1 MPDATANLSDGD
13 DDAYVTANATS
24 EALDANATSEMT
36 NDDLNVA
43 SSELAQAGEDANM
56 TLAPPSNET
65 VNLTSDVSAKRS
77 HMSDASVD
85 HTSMVRHLYSQLDMS
100 HLHFRYCMIL
110 CLLIGIVA
118 DCFKSASLSPAEAL

>member
-1 MPDATANLSDGD
+1 MTYDGVPDATANLSDGD

-24 EALDANATSEMT
+24 EALDANATSEMA

-65 VNLTSDVSAKRS
+65 VNLTSDVSAERS

-85 HTSMVRHLYSQLDMS
+85 HTSMVRHLYSHLDIS
-100 HLHFRYCMIL
+100 HLYFC
-110 CLLIGIVA
+110 
-118 DCFKSASLSPAEAL
+118 